1 MVAAESVG
9 DDGGRHLQETLADRG
24 PRAAPVGMPTG
35 VRAAERWFGPNGR
48 PARLPG
54 NGQREAGFVPVFVL
68 LRWAA

>member
-1 MVAAESVG
+1 
-9 DDGGRHLQETLADRG
+9 
-24 PRAAPVGMPTG
+24 MPTG